1 MGNAATIKRL
11 ADERGIALSFISKSI
26 GKSEGYL
33 GNAISRNADIPTKYL
48 PAVAEVLGVSVNT
61 IRGLDEGTPYN
72 NATAVLPTF
81 GIFQFERFATLCK
94 EQGKKQSHLYEMVGM
109 QSKAGSNLKKTKSVK
124 PEILEVWAQE
134 LNTSVAYLNGE
145 TDDPSPMQKEKPA
158 AQGNG
163 LEEKFSGLLDK
174 MSQDEQAN
182 VLKYMEF
189 VLSNRD
195 SGNQ

>member
-1 MGNAATIKRL
+1 MFYEKYLTLCSQRGLSPSAAALEIGFSNSAATQWSHGSQPSNASIYK
-11 ADERGIALSFISKSI
+11 IAQYFQVAPEYFTGEDSSQ
-26 GKSEGYL
+26 GQSECKPG
-33 GNAISRNADIPTKYL
+33 D
-48 PAVAEVLGVSVNT
+48 
-61 IRGLDEGTPYN
+61 
-72 NATAVLPTF
+72 F
-81 GIFQFERFATLCK
+81 HFERFLSMCK

-109 QSKAGSNLKKTKSVK
+109 PSKAGSNLRRTKKIKT
-124 PEILEVWAQE
+124 EILEVWAQE